1 MYIARPLFILFAA
14 EDLQTNRDMSLTIP
28 DTPSVRKNPLI
39 QVIEFVCCT
48 ARCYCLLATA

>member
-28 DTPSVRKNPLI
+28 DTPSVSKIPLI
-39 QVIEFVCCT
+39 QVIEFVWCT
-48 ARCYCLLATA
+48 A